1 MTILS
6 TTQRAQ
12 YQREGVVFPLRI
24 LDAEQA
30 GILADHC
37 RVLQSRMG
45 HWVVSPLIS
54 KPHLVSRAIADVIR
68 NETLLDSVESIIGP
82 DILCWT
88 ATVFAKPPK
97 SGGYV
102 GWHQDRTYWGLSPE
116 EQVVTAWLALTDAHY
131 DNGCMSVLRGS
142 HLQGNRDHEIV
153 PDTENFLLSGQE
165 VAIDPYERDHL
176 VHVELDPGQASIH
189 HTKVLHGSNQNNSHR
204 PRIGL
209 SIQYISANVIQLNNA
224 GVDSAA
230 AVRGNTARS
239 KLKLEPLPEN
249 DFDVQGI
256 DNWKRFIA
264 NPSGLGATADKIEIK
279 ASGVE

>member
-6 TTQRAQ
+6 PTQYAQ
-12 YQREGVVFPLRI
+12 YQRDGVVFPLRI
-24 LDAEQA
+24 LDVEKA

-37 RVLQSRMG
+37 DVLQSRMG
-45 HWVVSPLIS
+45 HWVASPQIS
-54 KPHLVSRAIADVIR
+54 KSNLVSCAMADVIR
-68 NETLLDSVESIIGP
+68 NETLLDAVESIIGP

-88 ATVFAKPPK
+88 ATLFAKPPK

-153 PDTENFLLSGQE
+153 PGTENILFSGQE
-165 VAIDPYERDHL
+165 VTIEPHERDQL
-176 VHVELDPGQASIH
+176 VHVELDPGEVSIH
-189 HTKVLHGSNQNNSHR
+189 HSKALHGSNPDTSDR

-209 SIQYISANVIQLNNA
+209 SIQYISANVVQRNNG
-224 GVDSAA
+224 GVDSAS
-230 AVRGNTARS
+230 AVRGNTVHS
-239 KLKLEPLPEN
+239 KFELEPPPEK
-249 DFDVQGI
+249 DFDAQGI
-256 DNWKRFIA
+256 KNWKRFIV
-264 NPSGLGATADKIEIK
+264 NPSGLGATVDAIQIEV
-279 ASGVE
+279 SGVV

>member
-6 TTQRAQ
+6 PAQHVQ
-12 YQREGVVFPLRI
+12 YQREGVIFPLRI
-24 LDAEQA
+24 LDVEKAR
-30 GILADHC
+30 ILADHC
-37 RVLQSRMG
+37 SVLQSRMG
-45 HWVVSPLIS
+45 HWVVSQQIS

-68 NETLLDSVESIIGP
+68 NETLLDAVESIIGP

-88 ATVFAKPPK
+88 VTVFAKPPK

-116 EQVVTAWLALTDAHY
+116 EQVVTAWLALTDAHC

-142 HLQGNRDHEIV
+142 HLQGYRDHEIV
-153 PDTENFLLSGQE
+153 PGTENILLSGQE
-165 VAIDPYERDHL
+165 VTIEPHERDDL
-176 VHVELDPGQASIH
+176 LHVELDPGEASIH
-189 HTKVLHGSNQNNSHR
+189 HSKVLHGSNPNQSDR
-204 PRIGL
+204 PRTGL

-230 AVRGNTARS
+230 AVRGNMARS

-249 DFDVQGI
+249 DFDVHSI
-256 DNWKRFIA
+256 KNWKRFIA
-264 NPSGLGATADKIEIK
+264 NPSGLGATAAKIQIE
-279 ASGVE
+279 ASSVE

>member
-6 TTQRAQ
+6 PAQHAQ
-12 YQREGVVFPLRI
+12 YQREGVIFPVRI
-24 LDAEQA
+24 LEAENA

-37 RVLQSRMG
+37 GVLQSRMG
-45 HWVVSPLIS
+45 HWVASPLIS
-54 KPHLVSRAIADVIR
+54 KPHLVSRAMADVIR
-68 NETLLDSVESIIGP
+68 NETLLDAVELIIGP

-88 ATVFAKPPK
+88 ATVFTKPPK

-102 GWHQDRTYWGLSPE
+102 GWHQDMTYWGLSPE

-131 DNGCMSVLRGS
+131 DNGCMSVLRRS
-142 HLQGNRDHEIV
+142 HLQGNRDHKIV

-165 VAIDPYERDHL
+165 VTIDPHERDYL
-176 VHVELDPGQASIH
+176 VHVELEPGEASIH
-189 HTKVLHGSNQNNSHR
+189 HSKVLHGSNPNNSDR
-204 PRIGL
+204 SRVGL
-209 SIQYISANVIQLNNA
+209 SIQYISANVIQRNNG
-224 GVDSAA
+224 GVDSAST
-230 AVRGNTARS
+230 VRGNTAYS
-239 KLKLEPLPEN
+239 KLELEPLPEN

-264 NPSGLGATADKIEIK
+264 NPSGLGATADTIHIE